1 MMKKSFL
8 SLLLLYLCGTPFL
21 AAAAGI
27 SVTPS
32 SLVYYLPVKTQIIK
46 KITVENSF
54 KNPQIYEV
62 YSDELTDLV
71 AITPGSFRLEP
82 GEKQEVQIAVKSAE
96 SGNFATFISVVAAD
110 INRRQF
116 NAATGAKIPLQIT
129 VLTSAPTFF
138 QKNLIWF
145 IIIICFLILLLD
157 ILIIAGLKKKLTW
170 HQKIRQSIKI
180 IIGKIWRPMH

>member
-1 MMKKSFL
+1 MKKFFL

-32 SLVYYLPVKTQIIK
+32 SLVYYLPVKAQVTK

-54 KNPQIYEV
+54 THPQIYEV

-71 AITPGSFRLEP
+71 AITPSSFRLEP
-82 GEKQEVQIAVKSAE
+82 GEKQNVQIAVKSAE
-96 SGNFATFISVVAAD
+96 SGNFATFISVMAAD

-116 NAATGAKIPLQIT
+116 NAAAGVKIPLQIT
-129 VLTSAPTFF
+129 VLTPTPTFF
-138 QKNLIWF
+138 QKNFVWF
-145 IIIICFLILLLD
+145 IIILCCLILLLD
-157 ILIIAGLKKKLTW
+157 VLIITSYKKKLSW
-170 HQKIRQSIKI
+170 QQKIIKNLKRLI
-180 IIGKIWRPMH
+180 SKYT

>member
-1 MMKKSFL
+1 MMRKIFL
-8 SLLLLYLCGTPFL
+8 SFFFL
-21 AAAAGI
+21 FIFAAPLSAAAVGI

-32 SLVYYLPVKTQIIK
+32 GLIYYLPAKNRVTKI
-46 KITVENSF
+46 ITVTNSF
-54 KNPQIYEV
+54 TNPQIYEV
-62 YSDELTDLV
+62 YSDELTDLI

-82 GEKQEVQIAVKSAE
+82 GEKQEVQIAVAGKN
-96 SGNFATFISVVAAD
+96 SGSFATFISVVATD

-129 VLTSAPTFF
+129 VLTPTPTFF

-170 HQKIRQSIKI
+170 QQKIRQSFKLWLRKFRRK
-180 IIGKIWRPMH
+180 G